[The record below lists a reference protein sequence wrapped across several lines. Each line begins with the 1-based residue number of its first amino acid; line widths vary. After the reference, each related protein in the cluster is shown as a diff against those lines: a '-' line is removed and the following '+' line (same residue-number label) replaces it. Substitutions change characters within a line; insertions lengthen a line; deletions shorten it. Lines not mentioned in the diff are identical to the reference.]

1 MIDFDREQRLAKK
14 RKYQEKY
21 RNSTKGK
28 DTQIK
33 ATAKQRATLEVD
45 VDKFFHD
52 WIYRV
57 NARAK
62 DRKLDCTIT
71 EQDLRKKIEETNW
84 TCSISKLPLTMRHK
98 DRCKASVDRIDS
110 SKGYTMDN
118 IQIVAA
124 CVNMAKSNGTDKELI
139 EMCKAIVNANS

>member
-1 MIDFDREQRLAKK
+1 MLDFDKKKAKK
-14 RKYQEKY
+14 KEYQEKY
-21 RNSTKGK
+21 RNSAKGK
-28 DTQIK
+28 ITQSR
-33 ATAKQRATLEVD
+33 ATAKRRASLEED
-45 VDKFFHD
+45 VDKFFND

-62 DRKLDCTIT
+62 DRKLDCTLT

-124 CVNMAKSNGTDKELI
+124 CVNMAKSDGTDKELI
-139 EMCKAIVNANS
+139 EMCKAIVKANP